1 MSFWL
6 SLPSSL
12 VRPDLVG
19 DPRPQDL
26 RLTQRG
32 VRRRLN
38 EDLLTAPHDVLV
50 LDPIIVHADL
60 APADAGP
67 RAGDAAVEGR
77 HVAHALLGTHL
88 PHCPVVRAAT
98 DRVEADKAHTL
109 VIESPVGLAEELPP
123 LLSHVQIP
131 VVLARDEDL
140 PNLY

>member
-1 MSFWL
+1 MQRANRNVVLVFIAV
-6 SLPSSL
+6 PSL

-60 APADAGP
+60 APADAVVEIAGVGADHRLGWVWASLPGLGP
-67 RAGDAAVEGR
+67 KPGG
-77 HVAHALLGTHL
+77 
-88 PHCPVVRAAT
+88 
-98 DRVEADKAHTL
+98 
-109 VIESPVGLAEELPP
+109 
-123 LLSHVQIP
+123 
-131 VVLARDEDL
+131 
-140 PNLY
+140 